1 MKHSNR
7 FIIAIVVSVL
17 AIVPMVLTAQESP
30 TRWTPEVMIS
40 FKRVGGTDM
49 SPDGKLIAYTVS
61 VPLTEGEKS
70 EFLTHVWVVSA
81 DGKQNHQYTF
91 GEKSCSNPSFSP
103 DGKYLAFT
111 SSRGSDGKNQIWLLR
126 LAGGEAEQL
135 TKAKSGVGSYRWS
148 PDGKRIAYTMT
159 DPETEDEAKRKKE
172 KRDVQVVDADYKN
185 AHIYTVEVEKGTKQ
199 ERATKRLTAGDF
211 HVTGFDWS
219 PDGKTIVFSHQI
231 NPTVDVWPTS
241 DLSTVPSD
249 SGAVRTLV
257 AWKGWDANPRYSRD
271 GKWIAFASDN
281 GDTKWARAY
290 DLYVIPSAGG
300 EAKRLASTPDRSFGM
315 IEWSADGKEIYVG
328 ETDRTMRR
336 VFAVPVSGATPRA
349 LTTGKGNFT
358 SASFSR
364 DGRTMAFIH
373 QHPEQAPDV
382 FVSDVR
388 KFEPRK
394 LTNVNA
400 DFPKLPMGRTEVI
413 SWTSRDGKHIE
424 GLLTYPVNYE
434 AGKRYPLILDIH
446 GGPAGVFTHNFTA
459 AGATYPLQAFAQEGY
474 AILRPNPRGSSGYGA
489 EFRRA
494 NISDWGFGDFD
505 DNETGIEKVI
515 AMGVAHPD
523 SLVICGWSYGGY
535 MTSFTITRTNRFK
548 AASVGAGV
556 TNLMSFVGTAD
567 IPSFLPSY
575 FEGEFWDRI
584 DVYMKHSAMFNVK
597 KIQTPTQ
604 ILHGERDARVPL
616 SQGQE
621 LYIALKRLGVETEM
635 IVYPRMPHGLQEPK
649 FIVDAGKR
657 MIAWFNKQ
665 LQRNGTG
672 AVGSK

>member
-1 MKHSNR
+1 
-7 FIIAIVVSVL
+7 
-17 AIVPMVLTAQESP
+17 
-30 TRWTPEVMIS
+30 
-40 FKRVGGTDM
+40 
-49 SPDGKLIAYTVS
+49 
-61 VPLTEGEKS
+61 
-70 EFLTHVWVVSA
+70 
-81 DGKQNHQYTF
+81 
-91 GEKSCSNPSFSP
+91 
-103 DGKYLAFT
+103 
-111 SSRGSDGKNQIWLLR
+111 
-126 LAGGEAEQL
+126 
-135 TKAKSGVGSYRWS
+135 
-148 PDGKRIAYTMT
+148 
-159 DPETEDEAKRKKE
+159 
-172 KRDVQVVDADYKN
+172 
-185 AHIYTVEVEKGTKQ
+185 
-199 ERATKRLTAGDF
+199 
-211 HVTGFDWS
+211 
-219 PDGKTIVFSHQI
+219 
-231 NPTVDVWPTS
+231 
-241 DLSTVPSD
+241 
-249 SGAVRTLV
+249 
-257 AWKGWDANPRYSRD
+257 
-271 GKWIAFASDN
+271 
-281 GDTKWARAY
+281 
-290 DLYVIPSAGG
+290 
-300 EAKRLASTPDRSFGM
+300 
-315 IEWSADGKEIYVG
+315 
-328 ETDRTMRR
+328 
-336 VFAVPVSGATPRA
+336 
-349 LTTGKGNFT
+349 
-358 SASFSR
+358 
-364 DGRTMAFIH
+364 MAFIH

-494 NISDWGFGDFD
+494 NISEWGFGDFD

-575 FEGEFWDRI
+575 FEGEFWDRM

-649 FIVDAGKR
+649 FIVDAGER
-657 MIAWFNKQ
+657 MIAWFNKH
-665 LQRNGTG
+665 LQRNGSG
-672 AVGSK
+672 AVGSN